1 MRRGRRAQAGWGFG
15 PGGGGGK
22 RGGQAGAVGAEDGAG
37 DMRLPQGRGLGVG
50 SCSGWLLVCVTAY
63 LIPQLLPALGLANV
77 ARILTDTVVPS
88 APLSHPSPVLL
99 SQAKSL
105 GMLSE
110 QQHLSGPLA

>member
-1 MRRGRRAQAGWGFG
+1 MGSQT
-15 PGGGGGK
+15 
-22 RGGQAGAVGAEDGAG
+22 
-37 DMRLPQGRGLGVG
+37 MG
-50 SCSGWLLVCVTAY
+50 SCSVWLLVCVTTY

-105 GMLSE
+105 GMLLRVTAS
-110 QQHLSGPLA
+110 LWASGLI